1 MNQVKQLGRRIRRV
15 VFLFF
20 LLLHGVPVLCTSAEP
35 SEDKHAE
42 ILIYYAN
49 ETALDAADSE
59 SWDTII
65 GWLETSDN
73 PEVSKIADQL
83 RRDRA
88 EFHVAVDHDVD
99 AFQTHLTSTKGP
111 LSVVAFTNRL
121 VREHKYLILRPSQP
135 PEESSIEPPASDSL
149 VLAANPLARADMF
162 ARCLQEAADRF
173 DPARHRFI
181 LVTKSH
187 GNAKM
192 AMTPR
197 LVVPAEETNR
207 EELLAVAA
215 DEIADQD
222 LPAWAARRIGVTKDE
237 YFTALRDAGR
247 RQGMQ
252 FALVFME
259 SCHGV
264 LDQTRIRVPENV
276 QRLYMTGNEQ
286 TEYKNV
292 EYADL
297 LREFDGSVAFSQ
309 LMDDALAPKFPT
321 LVRGEETPGTFWGSP
336 WHVTLWWIPLAIW
349 FAWYISRRRRITQQT
364 P

>member
-1 MNQVKQLGRRIRRV
+1 M
-15 VFLFF
+15 
-20 LLLHGVPVLCTSAEP
+20 LLLSLHGTAVFATPAHPGAVPPPEV
-35 SEDKHAE
+35 
-42 ILIYYAN
+42 LIYYAN
-49 ETALDAADSE
+49 ETALDAADTA

-65 GWLETSDN
+65 GWLDTSDN

-88 EFHVAVDHDVD
+88 EFHAAIDRDVD
-99 AFQTHLTSTKGP
+99 AFETHLSSTKGP

-121 VREHKYLILRPSQP
+121 VREHKYLILRSGQP
-135 PEESSIEPPASDSL
+135 PEEIAIQPLPSDNLILGS
-149 VLAANPLARADMF
+149 NPLARADMF
-162 ARCLQEAADRF
+162 VRCLREAADRF
-173 DPARHRFI
+173 DPAQYRFI

-197 LVVPAEETNR
+197 LVVRAEETNR

-215 DEIADQD
+215 DEIPDQD
-222 LPAWAARRIGVTKDE
+222 LPAWAGRRFGVTKDE
-237 YFTALRDAGR
+237 YFTALRNAGR

-264 LDQTRIRVPENV
+264 FDQTNVRVPDNV
-276 QRLYMTGNEQ
+276 QRLYMTGNEH
-286 TEYKNV
+286 TEYNNID
-292 EYADL
+292 YADL
-297 LREFDGSVAFSQ
+297 LDRYDGSQPFSQ

-321 LVRGEETPGTFWGSP
+321 LVRGTPAPGTIWGLP
-336 WHVTLWWIPLAIW
+336 WHVALWWIPLAAW
-349 FAWYISRRRRITQQT
+349 LAWYGTRRRRAARHT